1 MDITKVGIIQLLSL
15 CILCATSKAE
25 EAEEI
30 DKTRFTPLN
39 TAVPSLSIASDARGG
54 AMGDNGTSTLPDIN
68 SQYWNASKYLFM
80 HSKAGI
86 SLSYTPW
93 LHKLINDI
101 ALINLSGYYQTG
113 KYEDQA
119 IGASLRYFSLG
130 SVPAYDS
137 DIPLSIHPY
146 EMAFDFS
153 YSRKLSQSYSMAVAL
168 RYIRSDM
175 GTAPQEAPYAGN
187 AFSADISGYLH
198 KYLRMQTKDVL
209 WTLGF
214 NLSNIGT
221 RISYDEG
228 NSYHFLPAKLAI
240 GSGLS
245 YPLNT
250 SSRLSLHLDVSKYLV
265 PTEPVRGTSE
275 NEADFIKRQGNYRS
289 MSSIVGI
296 FESFGDSPDGFAGEL
311 RKIMISFGAEYSY
324 KEQFFIRSGYFYENK
339 QIGNRQY
346 FSVGAGFRIRAF
358 QIDAAYLVSTLRNNP
373 LDQTLRFTL
382 SLDFESIK
390 TLFN

>member
-1 MDITKVGIIQLLSL
+1 MDITKIGIIQFISVCML
-15 CILCATSKAE
+15 CSTLKAE
-25 EAEEI
+25 
-30 DKTRFTPLN
+30 DVNKTKLTPLN
-39 TAVPSLSIASDARGG
+39 TAVPSLSIAPDARGG

-68 SQYWNASKYLFM
+68 AQYWNASKYLFM
-80 HSKAGI
+80 QSKAGM

-93 LHKLINDI
+93 LHKLISDI
-101 ALINLSGYYQTG
+101 ALISLSGYYQTG
-113 KYEDQA
+113 KYEEQA

-130 SVPAYDS
+130 SVPAYDG
-137 DIPLSIHPY
+137 DVPLSVHPY

-153 YSRKLSQSYSMAVAL
+153 YSRKLSQSYSMAVTL

-209 WTLGF
+209 WTFGF

-265 PTEPVRGTSE
+265 PTEPIRGASE
-275 NEADFIKRQGNYRS
+275 NEADFIKRQENYRS
-289 MSSIVGI
+289 MSGIVGI

-311 RKIMISFGAEYSY
+311 REIMVSFGAEYSY

-339 QIGNRQY
+339 QMGNRQY
-346 FSVGAGFRIRAF
+346 FSAGAGFRISAF
-358 QIDAAYLVSTLRNNP
+358 QIDAAYLVSTTRNNP

-382 SLDFESIK
+382 SFDLESIK
-390 TLFN
+390 TLLK

>member
-1 MDITKVGIIQLLSL
+1 MDITKIGIIQFL
-15 CILCATSKAE
+15 CLCMLCSTLKAE
-25 EAEEI
+25 
-30 DKTRFTPLN
+30 DVNKTKLTPLN
-39 TAVPSLSIASDARGG
+39 TAVPSLSITPDARGG

-68 SQYWNASKYLFM
+68 AQYWNASKYLFM
-80 HSKAGI
+80 QSKAGM

-93 LHKLINDI
+93 LHKLISDI

-113 KYEDQA
+113 KYEEQA

-130 SVPAYDS
+130 SVPAYDG
-137 DIPLSIHPY
+137 DVPLSVHPY

-153 YSRKLSQSYSMAVAL
+153 YSRKLSQSYSMAVTL

-209 WTLGF
+209 WTFGF

-265 PTEPVRGTSE
+265 PTEPIRGASE
-275 NEADFIKRQGNYRS
+275 NEADFIKRQENYRS
-289 MSSIVGI
+289 MSGIVGI

-311 RKIMISFGAEYSY
+311 REIMVSFGAEYSY

-339 QIGNRQY
+339 QMGNRQY
-346 FSVGAGFRIRAF
+346 FSAGAGFRISAF
-358 QIDAAYLVSTLRNNP
+358 QIDAAYLVSTTRNNP

-382 SLDFESIK
+382 SFDLESIK
-390 TLFN
+390 TLLK

>member
-1 MDITKVGIIQLLSL
+1 MDITKIGIIQFL
-15 CILCATSKAE
+15 CVCMLCSTLKAE
-25 EAEEI
+25 
-30 DKTRFTPLN
+30 DVNKTKLTPLN
-39 TAVPSLSIASDARGG
+39 TAVPSLSIAPDARGG

-68 SQYWNASKYLFM
+68 AQYWNASKYLFM
-80 HSKAGI
+80 QSKAGM

-93 LHKLINDI
+93 LHKLISDI

-113 KYEDQA
+113 KYEEQA

-130 SVPAYDS
+130 SVPAYDG
-137 DIPLSIHPY
+137 DVPLSVHPY

-153 YSRKLSQSYSMAVAL
+153 YSRKLSQSYSMAVTL

-209 WTLGF
+209 WTFGF

-265 PTEPVRGTSE
+265 PTEPIRGASE
-275 NEADFIKRQGNYRS
+275 NEADFIKRQENYRS
-289 MSSIVGI
+289 MSGIVGI

-311 RKIMISFGAEYSY
+311 REIMVSFGAEYSY

-339 QIGNRQY
+339 QMGNRQY
-346 FSVGAGFRIRAF
+346 FSAGAGFRISAF
-358 QIDAAYLVSTLRNNP
+358 QIDAAYLVSTTRNNP

-382 SLDFESIK
+382 SFDLESIK
-390 TLFN
+390 TLLK

>member
-1 MDITKVGIIQLLSL
+1 MDITKIGIIQFL
-15 CILCATSKAE
+15 CVCMLCSTLKAE
-25 EAEEI
+25 
-30 DKTRFTPLN
+30 DVNKTKLTPLN
-39 TAVPSLSIASDARGG
+39 TAVPSLSIAPDARGG

-68 SQYWNASKYLFM
+68 AQYWNASKYLFM
-80 HSKAGI
+80 QSKAGM

-93 LHKLINDI
+93 LHKLISDI

-113 KYEDQA
+113 KYEEQA

-130 SVPAYDS
+130 SVPAYDG
-137 DIPLSIHPY
+137 DIPLSVHPY

-153 YSRKLSQSYSMAVAL
+153 YSRKLSQSYSMAVTL

-209 WTLGF
+209 WTFGF

-265 PTEPVRGTSE
+265 PTEPIRGASE
-275 NEADFIKRQGNYRS
+275 NEAGFIKRQENYRS
-289 MSSIVGI
+289 MSGIVGI

-311 RKIMISFGAEYSY
+311 REIMVSFGAEYSY

-339 QIGNRQY
+339 QMGNRQY
-346 FSVGAGFRIRAF
+346 FSAGAGFRISAF
-358 QIDAAYLVSTLRNNP
+358 QIDAAYLVSTTRNNP

-382 SLDFESIK
+382 SFDLESIK
-390 TLFN
+390 TLLK

>member
-1 MDITKVGIIQLLSL
+1 MDITKIGIIQFL
-15 CILCATSKAE
+15 CVCMLCSTLKAE
-25 EAEEI
+25 
-30 DKTRFTPLN
+30 DVNKTKLTPLN
-39 TAVPSLSIASDARGG
+39 TAVPSLSIAPDARGG

-68 SQYWNASKYLFM
+68 AQYWNASKYLFM
-80 HSKAGI
+80 QSKAGM

-93 LHKLINDI
+93 LHKLISDI

-113 KYEDQA
+113 KYEEQA

-130 SVPAYDS
+130 SVPAYDG
-137 DIPLSIHPY
+137 DVPLSVHPY

-153 YSRKLSQSYSMAVAL
+153 YSRKLSQSYSMAVTL

-209 WTLGF
+209 WTFGF

-265 PTEPVRGTSE
+265 PTEPIRGASE
-275 NEADFIKRQGNYRS
+275 NEAGFIKRQENYRS
-289 MSSIVGI
+289 MSGIVGI

-311 RKIMISFGAEYSY
+311 REIMVSFGAEYSY

-339 QIGNRQY
+339 QMGNRQY
-346 FSVGAGFRIRAF
+346 FSAGAGFRISAF
-358 QIDAAYLVSTLRNNP
+358 QIDAAYLVSTTRNNP

-382 SLDFESIK
+382 SFDLESIK
-390 TLFN
+390 TLLK

>member
-1 MDITKVGIIQLLSL
+1 MDITKIGIIQFL
-15 CILCATSKAE
+15 CLCMLCSTLKAE
-25 EAEEI
+25 
-30 DKTRFTPLN
+30 DVNKTKLTPLN
-39 TAVPSLSIASDARGG
+39 TAVPSLSIAPDARGG

-68 SQYWNASKYLFM
+68 AQYWNASKYLFM
-80 HSKAGI
+80 QSKAGM

-93 LHKLINDI
+93 LHKLISDI

-113 KYEDQA
+113 KYEEQA

-130 SVPAYDS
+130 SVPAYDG
-137 DIPLSIHPY
+137 DVPLSVHPY

-153 YSRKLSQSYSMAVAL
+153 YSRKLSQSYSMAVTL

-209 WTLGF
+209 WTFGF

-265 PTEPVRGTSE
+265 PTEPIRGASE
-275 NEADFIKRQGNYRS
+275 NEADFIKRQENYRS
-289 MSSIVGI
+289 MSGIVGI

-311 RKIMISFGAEYSY
+311 REIMVSFGAEYSY

-339 QIGNRQY
+339 QMGNRQY
-346 FSVGAGFRIRAF
+346 FSAGAGFRISAF
-358 QIDAAYLVSTLRNNP
+358 QIDAAYLVSTTRNNP

-382 SLDFESIK
+382 SFDLESIK
-390 TLFN
+390 TLLK

>member
-1 MDITKVGIIQLLSL
+1 MDITKIGIIQFL
-15 CILCATSKAE
+15 CLCMLCSTLKAE
-25 EAEEI
+25 
-30 DKTRFTPLN
+30 DVNKTKLTPLN
-39 TAVPSLSIASDARGG
+39 TAVPSLSIAPDARGG

-80 HSKAGI
+80 QSKAGM

-93 LHKLINDI
+93 LHKLISDI

-113 KYEDQA
+113 KYEEQA

-130 SVPAYDS
+130 SVPAYDG
-137 DIPLSIHPY
+137 DVPLSVHPY

-153 YSRKLSQSYSMAVAL
+153 YSRKLSQSYSMAVTL

-209 WTLGF
+209 WTFGF

-265 PTEPVRGTSE
+265 PTEPIQGASE
-275 NEADFIKRQGNYRS
+275 NEADFIKRQGKYRS
-289 MSSIVGI
+289 MSGIVGI

-311 RKIMISFGAEYSY
+311 REIMVSFGAEYSY

-339 QIGNRQY
+339 QMGNRQY
-346 FSVGAGFRIRAF
+346 FSAGAGFRISAF
-358 QIDAAYLVSTLRNNP
+358 QIDAAYLVSTTRNNP

-382 SLDFESIK
+382 SFDLESIK
-390 TLFN
+390 TLLK

>member
-1 MDITKVGIIQLLSL
+1 MDITKISIIQFLSL
-15 CILCATSKAE
+15 CILCSTSK
-25 EAEEI
+25 AEEI

-39 TAVPSLSIASDARGG
+39 TAVPSLSIAPDARGG

-113 KYEDQA
+113 KYEEQA

-130 SVPAYDS
+130 SVPAYDG

-153 YSRKLSQSYSMAVAL
+153 YSRKLSQSYSMAVTL

-175 GTAPQEAPYAGN
+175 RTAPQDAPYAGN

-209 WTLGF
+209 WTFGF

-265 PTEPVRGTSE
+265 PTEPIRGASE
-275 NEADFIKRQGNYRS
+275 NEADFIKRQEKYRS
-289 MSSIVGI
+289 MSGIVGI

-311 RKIMISFGAEYSY
+311 REIMVSFGAEYSY

-339 QIGNRQY
+339 QMGNRQY
-346 FSVGAGFRIRAF
+346 FSAGAGFRISAF
-358 QIDAAYLVSTLRNNP
+358 QIDAAYLVSTIRNNP

-382 SLDFESIK
+382 SFDLESIK
-390 TLFN
+390 TLLK